1 MFAELPEETAP
12 EPYFAPPPSLNVGL
26 GSGLGL
32 GSKEGSGSGFGVEG
46 GVGWG
51 QGTSSPG
58 REPIRVVGGVTTPE
72 LVHRVEPAYPPDAV
86 ASRIDGTVVVE
97 ATVDE
102 QGRVEAVRILRS
114 IGPLAHAARLI
125 NAPHQNYMPI
135 GFSSADGP

>member
-1 MFAELPEETAP
+1 MGAR
-12 EPYFAPPPSLNVGL
+12 
-26 GSGLGL
+26 
-32 GSKEGSGSGFGVEG
+32 K
-46 GVGWG
+46 
-51 QGTSSPG
+51 SSPG
-58 REPIRVVGGVTTPE
+58 LEPIRVVGGVTTPE

-102 QGRVEAVRILRS
+102 QGPVEAVRILRS